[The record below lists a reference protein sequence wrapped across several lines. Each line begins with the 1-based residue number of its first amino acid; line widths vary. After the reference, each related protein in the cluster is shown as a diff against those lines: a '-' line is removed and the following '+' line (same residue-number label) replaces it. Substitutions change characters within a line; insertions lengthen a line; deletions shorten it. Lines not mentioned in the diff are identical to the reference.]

1 MMNNTTEYLQKY
13 LKKIKEYP
21 ELTREEEAEL
31 ARRIQVDGD
40 EDAVRRLVE
49 ANLRFVALIA
59 KKYVKSGLLIEDLIN
74 EGSIGLIAAA
84 RRFEPERGVKFIT
97 YAVWW
102 IRQAILYAIASKS
115 RMVRLPPKQE
125 NLLHNINKSS
135 SKLMQT
141 LGRQPTLEEI
151 ARDLDVEPNDVEKL
165 VQLGWNSISLES
177 DGEEQEDRDTGMD
190 IPDQRIAAEDQV
202 IQDEFVDDVELLL
215 TCLPDREKEIL
226 RMHFGFDG
234 DTYTLQQIGE
244 RFQLTRERI
253 RQIERRA
260 IEKLRRKAL
269 KRNLK
274 EYLEE

>member
-1 MMNNTTEYLQKY
+1 MSEEKDYLQLY
-13 LKKIKEYP
+13 LKRFKEYP
-21 ELTREEEAEL
+21 ELTRDEEMVLAE
-31 ARRIQVDGD
+31 RIQATDD
-40 EDAVRRLVE
+40 EDAVLRLVE
-49 ANLRFVALIA
+49 ANLRYVALIA
-59 KKYVKSGLLIEDLIN
+59 KKYVKSGLPVEDLIN
-74 EGSIGLIAAA
+74 EGTIGLMAAA
-84 RRFEPERGVKFIT
+84 RRFEPDRGVKFIT

-135 SKLMQT
+135 SKLMQIY
-141 LGRQPTLEEI
+141 GRQPTLDEI
-151 ARDLDVEPNDVEKL
+151 ARDLHVDPQDVEKL

-177 DGEEQEDRDTGMD
+177 DGEDQDDRDTGMD
-190 IPDQRIAAEDQV
+190 IPDNRIAAEDQI
-202 IQDEFVDDVELLL
+202 IQDEFVDDVDLLL
-215 TCLPDREKEIL
+215 TCLSDREKDIL

-234 DTYTLQQIGE
+234 DPLTLQQIGR
-244 RFQLTRERI
+244 RFNLTRERI
-253 RQIERRA
+253 RQIEQRA